1 MPTEALFLSFSFGH
15 GFCRR
20 RATVDSSQ
28 TVFLVDDDEG
38 APFSVVALLQAH
50 EFDCRGFDSA
60 SAFLS
65 AYDPRMTGCL
75 VTDLAMPGGLAGIE
89 LHRELQ
95 HREVQQSLRKGG

>member
-1 MPTEALFLSFSFGH
+1 M
-15 GFCRR
+15 
-20 RATVDSSQ
+20 DSSQ

-50 EFDCRGFDSA
+50 EFDCRGLDSA
-60 SAFLS
+60 SSFLS

-75 VTDLAMPGGLAGIE
+75 VTDLARPGGLAGIE

-95 HREVQQSLRKGG
+95 HREVQQSLRKGD